1 MIWKE
6 IALHNTNMESIKLN
20 GSLIDSLFEKA
31 EASGRKRMNYDL
43 RTSSNDGS
51 QRMLNALLP
60 RTKVAIHRHT
70 RSSENIICLCGRM
83 DAILLKE
90 TKEHVAIT
98 EDFDRGMNAQEVT
111 CRNVLVESER
121 IHLCPANATFG
132 CVVPAGT
139 WHTVQVYDPSAINE
153 TKDGK
158 YGEDG
163 SETYNGSPVASS
175 ATASSIPY
183 QNSLGD
189 LKKNIENLMGKE
201 CAEGNTEPIS
211 PNYIS
216 RLLNVPMEDVEKC
229 MKEMGI

>member
-1 MIWKE
+1 MTINKE
-6 IALHNTNMESIKLN
+6 FLV
-20 GSLIDSLFEKA
+20 GLFEKA
-31 EASGRKRMNYDL
+31 KESERLRMNYDL
-43 RTSSNDGS
+43 RTSEFDGS

-60 RTKVAIHRHT
+60 GTEVAIHRHT

-83 DAILLKE
+83 DVILLKE
-90 TKEHVAIT
+90 EKEHVQL
-98 EDFDRGMNAQEVT
+98 DNAPEMGIDAQDVM

-121 IHLCPANATFG
+121 IHLCPENATFG
-132 CVVPAGT
+132 CVVPMGT
-139 WHTVQVYDPSAINE
+139 WHTVQVYEPSVIYEA
-153 TKDGK
+153 KDGK

-163 SETYNGSPVASS
+163 SEIYNGELVTPTNAASS
-175 ATASSIPY
+175 DSFHNY
-183 QNSLGD
+183 LGD
-189 LKKNIENLMGKE
+189 LKKNIEYLMGKE

>member
-1 MIWKE
+1 MTINKE
-6 IALHNTNMESIKLN
+6 FLV
-20 GSLIDSLFEKA
+20 GLFEKA
-31 EASGRKRMNYDL
+31 KESERLRMNYDL
-43 RTSSNDGS
+43 RTSEFDGN

-60 RTKVAIHRHT
+60 GTEVAIHRHT

-83 DAILLKE
+83 DVILLKE
-90 TKEHVAIT
+90 EKEHVQL
-98 EDFDRGMNAQEVT
+98 DNAPEMGIDAQDVM

-121 IHLCPANATFG
+121 IHLCPENATFG
-132 CVVPAGT
+132 CVVPMGT
-139 WHTVQVYDPSAINE
+139 WHTVLVYEPSVIYEA
-153 TKDGK
+153 KDGK

-163 SETYNGSPVASS
+163 SEIYNGELITPTNAASS
-175 ATASSIPY
+175 DSFHNY
-183 QNSLGD
+183 LGD
-189 LKKNIENLMGKE
+189 LKKNIEYLMGKE